1 MPQEINLNAQPGLV
15 QPLLNTFDI
24 SLNLGLRFAESYEKI
39 WKFPTYVGMKIGR
52 NTVSGSISWNDDD
65 GEHIV
70 ELEGIGTMWSM
81 RAFL

>member
-1 MPQEINLNAQPGLV
+1 MPHEININGQPGIA

-24 SLNLGLRFAESYEKI
+24 SLNLGLSFDNAYEKI

-52 NTVSGSISWNDDD
+52 NIVSGTITWNDDD
-65 GEHIV
+65 GEHTV
-70 ELEGIGTMWSM
+70 NLNGFGTMWST